1 MIPHTGL
8 IIYHLVMGVIAIILT
23 VYDKWASQHRPRHRI
38 PEMTLLFVAV
48 MGGAL
53 AMYITMK
60 LIRHKTQK
68 PKFMWGI
75 PLIILGKLV
84 IFYFII
90 TRLIII
96 D

>member
-38 PEMTLLFVAV
+38 PEMTLLLVAV
-48 MGGAL
+48 LGGSI
-53 AMYITMK
+53 AMYSTMK

-68 PKFMWGI
+68 AKFMWGL
-75 PLIILGKLV
+75 PLIILGKLA
-84 IFYFII
+84 IFYFFI
-90 TRLIII
+90 TRLTIIY
-96 D
+96 